1 MKKSAILILLAVSI
15 FLVSIS
21 TTLAWFANISYI
33 DNDNLTA
40 SAITGYF
47 RSGDGTADDPFV
59 ISTPRHLYNLAW
71 LQYLGEL
78 NKVDKNGKITQYYF
92 KLEDLDDGSRD
103 NVIDVDGLVLPPIG
117 TTENPFVGHFDG
129 NGVCIKNL
137 TVSNYLSTSS
147 GDFGIVERPLSET
160 TINETTTSIIGFF
173 GVVGAVSEDMQKK
186 LIQEDENAD
195 FRSRVN
201 SVHDLFLE
209 NLTVRTETDKSLI
222 GLLAGYVNGS
232 VGNVGIGKSSI
243 VLGENVRP
251 LTDSAVVKITSLI
264 SSYSLIGECNDAN
277 VFWIDVPKKTWGDSD
292 DPDSGVGWGGSINM
306 QELRKR
312 IAYIV
317 GAVGLT
323 TEDNKNYYINAFD
336 YSGYFN
342 AYDKNTVAAS
352 FRDSTRLSASFLQ
365 GTVMPITVDPKMFE
379 SPTTATHRKSANSTA
394 TITLDTSQYYLD
406 NKDANVEKV
415 LSTNSAYIVG
425 GGSRTSGESVA
436 GMNSYINLRMDY
448 VAGYAMRNVVS
459 SVGIFKS
466 ITTSVSQSVLFPNN
480 EANLQMLTITPEG
493 TTYVIKD
500 SYNENAS
507 TWLATSGI
515 QFKSWSELGFEKYE
529 QNNGDQD
536 TGVRQ
541 AFMNASKQLQYLQ
554 GIQFN
559 SKIDYKNIVV
569 GGEDRVT
576 TANDIMIGG
585 TEKDGYELINGAINF
600 TLCEAGIVTAIA
612 GTYTA
617 YNTNPTNVNGP
628 MHTMFRV
635 LKVDRD
641 SQTHT
646 ITNCYLINTI
656 HKVVDPNN
664 KNQFIEYVYNL
675 TDVDSA
681 KAKTGYDY
689 KLVYDISEMLM
700 LDEVGAAYYFEI
712 PLNAGD
718 YAIGSITDDS
728 GTYGASLLY
737 LDIGANGDQSIKDTT
752 GTEATHSINGLT
764 FVNMNNLEQI
774 IVDGKDINSTNG
786 YKVTVFEIDMPTA
799 KDHGGLTMTYER
811 TTDKVMT
818 HTETDPS
825 NAFTVQWTESD
836 PVATQSLQLG
846 QVILVNPKR
855 REDSA

>member
-21 TTLAWFANISYI
+21 TTLAWFTNISYI

-137 TVSNYLSTSS
+137 TVSNYLSTNT

-160 TINETTTSIIGFF
+160 AINETTTSIIGFF

-243 VLGENVRP
+243 VLGKNVRP

-306 QELRKR
+306 LELRKR
-312 IAYIV
+312 ITYIIGAYGLDRLGGGLSGYYGLNNVYGYSGGYPNKQDSLVNGSYFGDGGNLPISATLLEGTAMPLSIDPSWLQDEV
-317 GAVGLT
+317 SVTHDDISLTLT
-323 TEDNKNYYINAFD
+323 TTTKYRDN
-336 YSGYFN
+336 
-342 AYDKNTVAAS
+342 
-352 FRDSTRLSASFLQ
+352 LSANAEQVLQ
-365 GTVMPITVDPKMFE
+365 
-379 SPTTATHRKSANSTA
+379 
-394 TITLDTSQYYLD
+394 
-406 NKDANVEKV
+406 
-415 LSTNSAYIVG
+415 TNSAYIVG
-425 GGSRTSGESVA
+425 GGSRTLSSIAGTYVDFRLEYVLGGRINGKSFNGGIAKSVGVSLNTSGVFPENNLHLLTKDVKGDVYVISDDDNEAAVTWLSQNYDKNKFVRFDSETLGFDKYESVKNA
-436 GMNSYINLRMDY
+436 FVSGYQGENL
-448 VAGYAMRNVVS
+448 
-459 SVGIFKS
+459 
-466 ITTSVSQSVLFPNN
+466 
-480 EANLQMLTITPEG
+480 
-493 TTYVIKD
+493 
-500 SYNENAS
+500 
-507 TWLATSGI
+507 
-515 QFKSWSELGFEKYE
+515 
-529 QNNGDQD
+529 
-536 TGVRQ
+536 
-541 AFMNASKQLQYLQ
+541 LQ
-554 GIQFN
+554 GLHFKH
-559 SKIDYKNIVV
+559 KIDVNNLETVTVNDVTLMNKSNI
-569 GGEDRVT
+569 
-576 TANDIMIGG
+576 
-585 TEKDGYELINGAINF
+585 DGYEMVKGAINF
-600 TLCEAGIVTAIA
+600 SLQEAGIATAIVA
-612 GTYTA
+612 TCNSVVSFTGSNYSIDKYSGVTHSLFS
-617 YNTNPTNVNGP
+617 V
-628 MHTMFRV
+628 FSV
-635 LKVDRD
+635 ERD
-641 SQTHT
+641 SNEIVS
-646 ITNCYLINTI
+646 ITKINKIYEKSDKKGNFVDYVYDITEQ
-656 HKVVDPNN
+656 DPN
-664 KNQFIEYVYNL
+664 YN
-675 TDVDSA
+675 
-681 KAKTGYDY
+681 Y
-689 KLVYDISEMLM
+689 KLVFDFNLMSTLSEP
-700 LDEVGAAYYFEI
+700 GAAYYFEV
-712 PLNAGD
+712 PLSEGD
-718 YAIGSITDDS
+718 YVLGSTADS
-728 GTYGASLLY
+728 AAGLLLY

-774 IVDGKDINSTNG
+774 TVDGKDINSTNG

-811 TTDKVMT
+811 TANKVMT

>member
-21 TTLAWFANISYI
+21 TTLAWFTNISYI

-137 TVSNYLSTSS
+137 TVSNYLSTNT
-147 GDFGIVERPLSET
+147 GDSGIVERPLSET

-173 GVVGAVSEDMQKK
+173 GVVGSVSEDMQKK
-186 LIQEDENAD
+186 LIKEDENAD

-209 NLTVRTETDKSLI
+209 NLTVRTESTTSLI

-243 VLGENVRP
+243 VLGKNVRP

-292 DPDSGVGWGGSINM
+292 DPNSGVGWGGSINFL
-306 QELRKR
+306 ELRKR

-317 GAVGLT
+317 GAVGV
-323 TEDNKNYYINAFD
+323 EKVPGEF
-336 YSGYFN
+336 SGNN
-342 AYDKNTVAAS
+342 AYSVNGFGYIGRFSSYQAYIANS
-352 FRDSTRLSASFLQ
+352 YEYRPSRAPFLK
-365 GTVMPITVDPKMFE
+365 GTVMPISVDPTVFE
-379 SPTTATHRKSANSTA
+379 STTQKTHNDKGYTQ
-394 TITLDTSQYYLD
+394 TYDTTKYYVD
-406 NKDANVEKV
+406 NLAQNAEPV
-415 LSTNSAYIVG
+415 LSTNSAYLVG
-425 GGSRTSGESVA
+425 GGSTYNDTFIRFVPEYPLGPTNKMDGA
-436 GMNSYINLRMDY
+436 GVYKSLSEQY
-448 VAGYAMRNVVS
+448 VSKGA
-459 SVGIFKS
+459 
-466 ITTSVSQSVLFPNN
+466 FPKND
-480 EANLQMLTITPEG
+480 ANFVMHMLTIDVKG
-493 TTYVIKD
+493 TTYVIQDDYNVGKTSGTYFAKTNNHSYSFKTYSNLGFSKYIQKD
-500 SYNENAS
+500 SE
-507 TWLATSGI
+507 SGA
-515 QFKSWSELGFEKYE
+515 
-529 QNNGDQD
+529 D
-536 TGVRQ
+536 TGVRTT
-541 AFMNASKQLQYLQ
+541 FVNKNAGETLIQ
-554 GIQFN
+554 GICFHN
-559 SKIDYKNIVV
+559 KINLNNLQK
-569 GGEDRVT
+569 T
-576 TANDIMIGG
+576 TANVTLMNQAYNN
-585 TEKDGYELINGAINF
+585 YELIDGAINF
-600 TLCEAGIVTAIA
+600 SLGEAGTMTTIA
-612 GTYTA
+612 GTYNNSSFFNESGATQNL
-617 YNTNPTNVNGP
+617 YTVLQVNRGSNNQISSVTVIKEI
-628 MHTMFRV
+628 HEE
-635 LKVDRD
+635 RD
-641 SQTHT
+641 ASG
-646 ITNCYLINTI
+646 NLLR
-656 HKVVDPNN
+656 
-664 KNQFIEYVYNL
+664 YVYNL
-675 TDVDSA
+675 TDDPDQKLPNCTYTMVYS
-681 KAKTGYDY
+681 KTAMSN
-689 KLVYDISEMLM
+689 LSEENAL
-700 LDEVGAAYYFEI
+700 YYFEI

-718 YAIGSITDDS
+718 YAIGLTTNDS
-728 GTYGASLLY
+728 QGAFLLY

-752 GTEATHSINGLT
+752 GTEATHTINGLT

-774 IVDGKDINSTNG
+774 TVDGKDINSTNG
-786 YKVTVFEIDMPTA
+786 YKVTVFEINMPTA

-811 TTDKVMT
+811 TTNKVMT
-818 HTETDPS
+818 HTETDPDG
-825 NAFTVQWTESD
+825 AFTVQWTESD

>member
-21 TTLAWFANISYI
+21 TTLAWFTNISYI

-137 TVSNYLSTSS
+137 TVSNYLSTNT

-160 TINETTTSIIGFF
+160 AINETTTSIIGFF

-243 VLGENVRP
+243 VLGKNVRP

-306 QELRKR
+306 LELRKR
-312 IAYIV
+312 ITYIIGAYGLDRLGGGLSGYYGLNNVYGYSGGYPNKQDSLVNGSYFGDGGNLPISATLLEGTAMPLSIDPSWLQDEV
-317 GAVGLT
+317 SVTHDDISLTLT
-323 TEDNKNYYINAFD
+323 TTTKYRDN
-336 YSGYFN
+336 
-342 AYDKNTVAAS
+342 
-352 FRDSTRLSASFLQ
+352 LSANAEQVLQ
-365 GTVMPITVDPKMFE
+365 
-379 SPTTATHRKSANSTA
+379 
-394 TITLDTSQYYLD
+394 
-406 NKDANVEKV
+406 
-415 LSTNSAYIVG
+415 TNSAYIVG
-425 GGSRTSGESVA
+425 GGSRTLSSIAGTYVDFRLEYVLGGRINGKSFNGGIAKSVGVSLNTSGVFPENNLHLLTKDVKGDVYVISDDDNEAAVTWLSQNYDKNKFVRFDSETLGFDKYESVKNA
-436 GMNSYINLRMDY
+436 FVSGYQGENL
-448 VAGYAMRNVVS
+448 
-459 SVGIFKS
+459 
-466 ITTSVSQSVLFPNN
+466 
-480 EANLQMLTITPEG
+480 
-493 TTYVIKD
+493 
-500 SYNENAS
+500 
-507 TWLATSGI
+507 
-515 QFKSWSELGFEKYE
+515 
-529 QNNGDQD
+529 
-536 TGVRQ
+536 
-541 AFMNASKQLQYLQ
+541 LQ
-554 GIQFN
+554 GLHFKH
-559 SKIDYKNIVV
+559 KIDVNNLETVTVNDVTLMNKSNI
-569 GGEDRVT
+569 
-576 TANDIMIGG
+576 
-585 TEKDGYELINGAINF
+585 DGYEMVKGAINF
-600 TLCEAGIVTAIA
+600 SLQEAGIATAIVA
-612 GTYTA
+612 TCNSVVSFTGSNYSIDKYSGVTHSLFS
-617 YNTNPTNVNGP
+617 V
-628 MHTMFRV
+628 FSV
-635 LKVDRD
+635 ERD
-641 SQTHT
+641 SNEIVS
-646 ITNCYLINTI
+646 ITKINKIYEKSDKKGNFVDYVYDITEQ
-656 HKVVDPNN
+656 DPN
-664 KNQFIEYVYNL
+664 YN
-675 TDVDSA
+675 
-681 KAKTGYDY
+681 Y
-689 KLVYDISEMLM
+689 KLVFDFNLMSTLSEP
-700 LDEVGAAYYFEI
+700 GAAYYFEV
-712 PLNAGD
+712 PLSEGD
-718 YAIGSITDDS
+718 YVLGSTADS
-728 GTYGASLLY
+728 AAGLLLY

-774 IVDGKDINSTNG
+774 TVDGKDINSTNG

-811 TTDKVMT
+811 TVDKVMT